1 MDARDSGRWASAI
14 RLPLESEDDE
24 YIDIDNLSTEWDEAG
39 NFISGA
45 ARKARPRGRLAQV
58 VKTKNTKN
66 RRRRPRT
73 WARRARARRMGN
85 VQGNG

>member
-58 VKTKNTKN
+58 VKKKT

-73 WARRARARRMGN
+73 WARRARARRTGN